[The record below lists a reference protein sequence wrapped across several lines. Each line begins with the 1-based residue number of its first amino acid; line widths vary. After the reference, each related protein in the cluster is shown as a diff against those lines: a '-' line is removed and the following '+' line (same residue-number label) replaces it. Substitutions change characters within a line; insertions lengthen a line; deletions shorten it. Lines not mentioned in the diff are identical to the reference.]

1 MSIAAMKKAYKAMGL
16 LGPDLICEI
25 SHHNSKDQHGVF
37 TPCPIEHRWRE
48 AYKAL
53 GAAIEQAPRQW
64 QELTD
69 EEIAVIMVQELG
81 VDEDIDAMSYFARA
95 VEANLRERNS

>member
-16 LGPDLICEI
+16 LGPDLICEV
-25 SHHNSKDQHGVF
+25 SHHGSKDQHGMF

-53 GAAIEQAPRQW
+53 GAAIEQQKP
-64 QELTD
+64 
-69 EEIAVIMVQELG
+69 I
-81 VDEDIDAMSYFARA
+81 
-95 VEANLRERNS
+95 EAALRGRNS